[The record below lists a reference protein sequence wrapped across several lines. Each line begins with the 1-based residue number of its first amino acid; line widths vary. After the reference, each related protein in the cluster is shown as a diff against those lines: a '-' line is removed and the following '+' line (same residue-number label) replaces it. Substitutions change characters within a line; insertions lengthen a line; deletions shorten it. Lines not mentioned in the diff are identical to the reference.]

1 MKEIWT
7 FIYLFFFFKLVS
19 MFSFVPRP
27 DAIAILQWIAPEV
40 PVVSTREDEGLK
52 AYHSIWMLNTNKP
65 LERLVK
71 RNWSIWQVI
80 SSKN

>member
-40 PVVSTREDEGLK
+40 PVVSTREDEGVSFNLD
-52 AYHSIWMLNTNKP
+52 AEYEQALGTAS
-65 LERLVK
+65 EEELVDLAG
-71 RNWSIWQVI
+71 NFF
-80 SSKN
+80 